1 MQALLASCLML
12 TLVFSFQ
19 DPSLHPCNH
28 LDSSFDLGLSFWS
41 WKFFIT
47 DLLEDN
53 GILVLV
59 KLTLDCQLE
68 EEEMDPGT
76 QPSKTAY
83 N

>member
-1 MQALLASCLML
+1 MLVLLASCLMVF
-12 TLVFSFQ
+12 LVFSFK
-19 DPSLHPCNH
+19 DLSLHPCNH
-28 LDSSFDLGLSFWS
+28 LDGSFDLGSSFWS

-59 KLTLDCQLE
+59 KLTFDCKLE
-68 EEEMDPGT
+68 EEEVDPGT

>member
-1 MQALLASCLML
+1 MLALLASCLF
-12 TLVFSFQ
+12 LVFSFK
-19 DPSLHPCNH
+19 DPSLHPRKH

-59 KLTLDCQLE
+59 KLTLDCKLE
-68 EEEMDPGT
+68 DEEMDPGT

>member
-1 MQALLASCLML
+1 MVF
-12 TLVFSFQ
+12 LVFSFK
-19 DPSLHPCNH
+19 DPSLDPRNH
-28 LDSSFDLGLSFWS
+28 LDGSFDQGLSFWS

-53 GILVLV
+53 EILVLV
-59 KLTLDCQLE
+59 KLTLDCKLE
-68 EEEMDPGT
+68 DKEMDPGT